1 MTKQLIINQWKEAT
15 RSLIWTKNLVGNI
28 LIGILYLVLV
38 AYFLIIGLSVGH
50 VFATAA
56 PGKNPVTILNEGL
69 VYYLIFDFLLRM
81 IFQKNQGLAV
91 KPYLYLPVKRST
103 QINYLLSLSLLSIF
117 NFLPLFFLIPFTIEL
132 VIPAYSVINGL
143 AWLLCFILFLLI
155 NCFLVAYIKKS
166 SFKNYRAGIIALA
179 ILAAAVVSD
188 IYNFIS
194 ISKFSTDIFGI
205 FLANPEF
212 VIILAA
218 ILFLVYSAAYRLL
231 LNNFYLESFQTEKK
245 AHFKSFKL
253 FDILESY
260 GETGTYI
267 SLELKLL
274 LRNKR
279 SRNLLLY
286 SAAMLVVGLVIYPSK
301 TTKGQYPS
309 PSLKVIN
316 NLENY
321 KTSNEYNPSDRNVT
335 FKVFSNQV
343 PAGATV
349 FIAGNQKVLREW
361 KPDGLPLKK
370 VTPDEWTGTLPLKKN
385 TILKYKA
392 TLGRWDTERLNND
405 GSLPKNLEVKITGDT
420 TIVINVAK
428 WKQPAFP
435 LLRLILFIYIGI
447 AITGMFLITYGQ
459 YILSWESS
467 YFDTII
473 TKRINFY
480 NYLNAKYKLMVTMG
494 CIFFLLTLP
503 YGFFGINIIK
513 INFAA
518 FLYNLGI
525 NTFVLMFLA
534 TFNRKRFDLNM
545 RMMSQQGR
553 GAGQYLAG
561 IPTIIIP
568 TAIFLPFAIIKEQNI
583 ALIILGTLGV
593 AGILFQKQ
601 MMNIIIKQFYK
612 QKYKMAAGFRQL
624 Y

>member
-1 MTKQLIINQWKEAT
+1 MIKQLIINHWKET
-15 RSLIWTKNLVGNI
+15 RRSVIWTKNLAGSI
-28 LIGILYLVLV
+28 LIGFLYLVLV
-38 AYFLIIGLSVGH
+38 LNLLLIGLSFGQ

-56 PGKNPVTILNEGL
+56 PGKNPVTILNGGL
-69 VYYLIFDFLLRM
+69 LYYLLFDFILRM
-81 IFQKNQGLAV
+81 IFQKNQGIAI

-103 QINYLLSLSLLSIF
+103 QINYLLSLSFLSIF
-117 NFLPLFFLIPFTIEL
+117 NFLPLFFLVPFTLEL
-132 VIPAYSVINGL
+132 VIKAYSVVRGL
-143 AWLLCFILFLLI
+143 GWLLCFILLLLV
-155 NCFLVAYIKKS
+155 NCFLVVYIKKS
-166 SFKNYRAGIIALA
+166 SFKNSRAGIIAFI

-188 IYNFIS
+188 IFNLIS
-194 ISKFSTDIFGI
+194 ISKFSTDLFNI

-279 SRNLLLY
+279 SRNLLLF
-286 SAAMLVVGLVIYPSK
+286 SAAMLAIGLAIYPSYTLK
-301 TTKGQYPS
+301 LKQHGIRLS
-309 PSLKVIN
+309 SLVM
-316 NLENY
+316 L
-321 KTSNEYNPSDRNVT
+321 
-335 FKVFSNQV
+335 
-343 PAGATV
+343 
-349 FIAGNQKVLREW
+349 
-361 KPDGLPLKK
+361 
-370 VTPDEWTGTLPLKKN
+370 
-385 TILKYKA
+385 
-392 TLGRWDTERLNND
+392 
-405 GSLPKNLEVKITGDT
+405 
-420 TIVINVAK
+420 
-428 WKQPAFP
+428 
-435 LLRLILFIYIGI
+435 IYIGI

-467 YFDTII
+467 YFDAII

-480 NYLNAKYKLMVTMG
+480 YYLNAKYKLMIVMG
-494 CIFFLLTLP
+494 CIFFLFGLP
-503 YGFFGINIIK
+503 YGFFGFDIVK

-518 FLYNLGI
+518 FLYNLGV

-534 TFNRKRFDLNM
+534 TYNRKRFDLNM

-553 GAGQYLAG
+553 GASQYIAG
-561 IPTIIIP
+561 IPTILIP
-568 TAIFLPFAIIKEQNI
+568 TAIFLPFAILKHPDI
-583 ALIILGTLGV
+583 ALIFLGALGA

-601 MMNIIIKQFYK
+601 LMGIIVRQFYK